1 VRRILSYALFVILNM
16 SISAAA
22 ADEIR
27 LYAAGSLRGALTD
40 VSAAFATATGHH
52 VTVKFGPSGV
62 LKDEIA
68 NGANADVFASANM
81 AHPTALS
88 EAHKSGPVY
97 LFARNRLCALAG
109 PRLKVDSS
117 SLLERLLDPTTM
129 LGTSTPKSDPSGDY
143 AWEVFKKAE
152 AVKAGA
158 RAVLQQKARQLTGSP
173 ASAAPPP
180 GRAVYGW
187 HIAEGHA
194 DIFLAYCTAAAEAK
208 QQYPDQQIVALPAEL
223 AVGADYGLTVI
234 IGAPAAAAEFAK
246 FVLSDPGQKIL
257 QSFGFAPGEAER

>member
-1 VRRILSYALFVILNM
+1 MRLGLSYALLVILNM

-40 VSAAFATATGHH
+40 VSTAFTAATGHH
-52 VTVKFGPSGV
+52 VAAKFGPSGV

-81 AHPTALS
+81 AHPAALS
-88 EAHKSGPVY
+88 EAHRSGPVT
-97 LFARNRLCALAG
+97 LFARNQLCALARPG
-109 PRLKVDSS
+109 LKVDSS
-117 SLLERLLDPTTM
+117 SLLARLLDPTTT
-129 LGTSTPKSDPSGDY
+129 LGTSTPKADPSGDY
-143 AWEVFKKAE
+143 AWEVFDKAE

-158 RAVLQQKARQLTGSP
+158 RAVLAQKARQLTAGP
-173 ASAAPPP
+173 DSAAPPP

-208 QQYPDQQIVALPAEL
+208 QQYPDQQIVGLPAEL

-234 IGAPAAAAEFAK
+234 AGASAAADEFAK
-246 FVLSDPGQKIL
+246 FILSDPAQKIL
-257 QSFGFAPGEAER
+257 QSYGFAPGQRVM